1 MTSVKSKLFAVKK
14 NAPHR
19 SGCGALESAGSRLHV
34 RALLVRVGSD
44 RLAGLQLA
52 GSVSEFGESLHQ
64 TVDRGLVG
72 VDRLHHPRVPALRR
86 WRNPMMRAVFS
97 RWGWWPMSDGNRR
110 RTVG

>member
-1 MTSVKSKLFAVKK
+1 MDAV
-14 NAPHR
+14 
-19 SGCGALESAGSRLHV
+19 ALESAGSRLHV
-34 RALLVRVGSD
+34 RAFLVRVGSD
-44 RLAGLQLA
+44 RFAGLQLA

-97 RWGWWPMSDGNRR
+97 RWGWWPMTDGNRR
-110 RTVG
+110 RAVV